1 MRRAPIE
8 CGDRRERRETCE
20 RRKADH
26 LCVSH
31 RSMMQPLSALHQK
44 IQFVGEHIGASQRHY
59 SLLSLW
65 YKLSVRPARVCAS
78 VPTLPRIRRS
88 MTPERS
94 RRLPCAMLR

>member
-65 YKLSVRPARVCAS
+65 YKLYCRFGISCRFGRRECAPAYRPCREFGAV
-78 VPTLPRIRRS
+78 
-88 MTPERS
+88 
-94 RRLPCAMLR
+94 